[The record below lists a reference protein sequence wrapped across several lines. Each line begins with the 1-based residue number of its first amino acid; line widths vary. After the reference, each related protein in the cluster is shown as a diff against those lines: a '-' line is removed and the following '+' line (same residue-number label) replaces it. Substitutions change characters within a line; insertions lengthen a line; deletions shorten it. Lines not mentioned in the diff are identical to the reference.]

1 MSDITGRPVRLDGR
15 DYVPPK
21 HKNGLQSVTLTPTPP
36 APLPEAHQQDL
47 EATLRDIYAVRARNE
62 DQAKTITD
70 QNTEIAALKAA
81 NMMMESAK
89 NASESR
95 VVSYQLERDQA
106 VSELAELRGKYETVF
121 ESMRVLIERFVPPAV
136 TEPLPQ

>member
-21 HKNGLQSVTLTPTPP
+21 HKNGLQAVALTPP

-106 VSELAELRGKYETVF
+106 VSELAEFRGKYETVF
-121 ESMRVLIERFVPPAV
+121 ESMRVLIDRFVPPAV
-136 TEPLPQ
+136 TEPAE